1 MRGKVLTVKSGHC
14 DGGGF
19 LGQVTRN
26 FRVGEFEERLLMIDR
41 GWMDEERIPYN
52 GARCDSTWK

>member
-1 MRGKVLTVKSGHC
+1 MGEKVLTVKSGHC
-14 DGGGF
+14 DGVGI

-41 GWMDEERIPYN
+41 G
-52 GARCDSTWK
+52 